1 MLASAVF
8 FSHRKWLRKKQQH
21 QSKAV
26 AEISPIPVSVAFF
39 LLGRVFSAN
48 ANSRVDMMVSLH
60 TNSCAFAQI
69 PWTDCLLAKVCMQSI
84 VVHYKTGI
92 ACSNATTIC
101 LFQSEYTNTVFTTTF
116 LLFAITYAALSK
128 PNLCRKERQHAVA
141 FDSSI
146 SPLEIST
153 CQIARVATDFTHCK
167 LYEYNRPT
175 ETGQERH
182 R

>member
-8 FSHRKWLRKKQQH
+8 FSHRKWLRKNQQH

-39 LLGRVFSAN
+39 LLGGVFSAN
-48 ANSRVDMMVSLH
+48 ANSRVDMMVSPH

-84 VVHYKTGI
+84 VVHYKPGI
-92 ACSNATTIC
+92 ACSNATSGYSI
-101 LFQSEYTNTVFTTTF
+101 QNTNTVFTSKF
-116 LLFAITYAALSK
+116 LLFAMTYAALSK

-141 FDSSI
+141 FD
-146 SPLEIST
+146 
-153 CQIARVATDFTHCK
+153 
-167 LYEYNRPT
+167 
-175 ETGQERH
+175 
-182 R
+182 

>member
-8 FSHRKWLRKKQQH
+8 FSHRKWLGKKQQH

-84 VVHYKTGI
+84 VVHYNPGI
-92 ACSNATTIC
+92 ACSNATTIW
-101 LFQSEYTNTVFTTTF
+101 S
-116 LLFAITYAALSK
+116 FAPFRIYKHSFYHHISAL
-128 PNLCRKERQHAVA
+128 CHYVR
-141 FDSSI
+141 
-146 SPLEIST
+146 SPVKT
-153 CQIARVATDFTHCK
+153 
-167 LYEYNRPT
+167 
-175 ETGQERH
+175 
-182 R
+182 

>member
-39 LLGRVFSAN
+39 LLGGVFSAN

-84 VVHYKTGI
+84 VVHYKPGI
-92 ACSNATTIC
+92 ACSNAT
-101 LFQSEYTNTVFTTTF
+101 
-116 LLFAITYAALSK
+116 
-128 PNLCRKERQHAVA
+128 
-141 FDSSI
+141 SI
-146 SPLEIST
+146 
-153 CQIARVATDFTHCK
+153 
-167 LYEYNRPT
+167 
-175 ETGQERH
+175 
-182 R
+182 

>member
-8 FSHRKWLRKKQQH
+8 FSHRKWLGKKQQH

-84 VVHYKTGI
+84 VVHYKPGI
-92 ACSNATTIC
+92 ACSNVTSIW
-101 LFQSEYTNTVFTTTF
+101 LFHSEYKHSFYQQ
-116 LLFAITYAALSK
+116 ISAL
-128 PNLCRKERQHAVA
+128 CHDVR
-141 FDSSI
+141 
-146 SPLEIST
+146 SPVKT
-153 CQIARVATDFTHCK
+153 
-167 LYEYNRPT
+167 
-175 ETGQERH
+175 
-182 R
+182 